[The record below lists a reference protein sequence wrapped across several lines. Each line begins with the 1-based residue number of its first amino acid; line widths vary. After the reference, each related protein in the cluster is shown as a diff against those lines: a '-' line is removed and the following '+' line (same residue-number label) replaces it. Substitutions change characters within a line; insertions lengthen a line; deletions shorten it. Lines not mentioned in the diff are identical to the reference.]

1 MDFEAALAACAQAV
15 ESELDRLLPKADDA
29 PERQLFEA
37 MRHAALGGGKRLRP
51 FLAVAGAD
59 LFGADK
65 AQAVR
70 AGAAI
75 ELVHAYSLVH
85 DDLPCMDDD
94 DLRRG
99 RPTVHKRWDEATAV
113 LAGDALLTL
122 AFEALAHESTASDA
136 ASRCELVLGLSRAAG
151 AQGMVGGQMLD
162 LLGENAELGEPEIVR
177 LQRLKTG
184 AMISFAAE
192 AGAILGR
199 ASEAERTALRLYAHD
214 LGLAFQIADDLLDHR
229 GDAGKLGKKTGKDAG
244 RGKAT
249 FVALLGEPQAD
260 ARARMLARQ
269 AASHLDAFGPRAE
282 LLRKL
287 AEFAIN
293 RTV

>member
-1 MDFEAALAACAQAV
+1 MNFEAALAAGARAV
-15 ESELDRLLPKADDA
+15 ESELDRLLPSAQGA

-37 MRHAALGGGKRLRP
+37 MRYAALGGGKRLRP
-51 FLAVAGAD
+51 FLVVAGAE
-59 LFGADK
+59 LFGAPK
-65 AQAVR
+65 AQSVR
-70 AGAAI
+70 VGAAI
-75 ELVHAYSLVH
+75 ELVHAYSLAH

-99 RPTVHKRWDEATAV
+99 RPTLHKRWDEATAL

-122 AFEALAHESTASDA
+122 AFEALAHEATAADA
-136 ASRCELVLGLSRAAG
+136 NVRTELVAGLARAAG
-151 AQGMVGGQMLD
+151 ANGMVGGQMLD
-162 LLGENAELGEPEIVR
+162 LLAENGRFGEAETVR

-184 AMISFAAE
+184 AMIGFSAE

-199 ASEAERTALRLYAHD
+199 AGEAERTALKLYAHD

-229 GDAGKLGKKTGKDAG
+229 GDPAEVGKKTGKDAA

-249 FVALLGEPQAD
+249 FVALMGEAQAD

-269 AASHLDAFGPRAE
+269 AADHLDPFGARAE
-282 LLRKL
+282 ALRAL
-287 AEFAIN
+287 AEFAIT
-293 RTV
+293 RKA